1 MVFTG
6 GAGFGG
12 GGSDHKNSGGGK
24 DEGGVGSYDSSRV
37 ILPDAGA

>member
-12 GGSDHKNSGGGK
+12 GGSDHEISGGGK
-24 DEGGVGSYDSSRV
+24 DEGGLGGSDYSGTFF
-37 ILPDAGA
+37 PDAGS